1 MNELNKLFKNIDK
14 SFLLNNNEREEFK
27 SFINDKIRD
36 YKLERIEKL
45 IDEKKFIWNYLK
57 DLLNTQNSKYITYIE
72 IHSKMKIEYLKYIKS
87 LEEDEKEDLENI
99 FTNFV

>member
-45 IDEKKFIWNYLK
+45 IDEKKFI
-57 DLLNTQNSKYITYIE
+57 
-72 IHSKMKIEYLKYIKS
+72 
-87 LEEDEKEDLENI
+87 
-99 FTNFV
+99 